1 MYMHEIRTYLLH
13 ECYNDV
19 IFKCIDKHKS
29 GVVVDDDGFKFN
41 AEMYCVREFSVDL
54 CRCRFS

>member
-1 MYMHEIRTYLLH
+1 MHEIRTYLLH
-13 ECYNDV
+13 ECYNV
-19 IFKCIDKHKS
+19 VMFKCIDKHKS

-41 AEMYCVREFSVDL
+41 AELYCVREFSVDL